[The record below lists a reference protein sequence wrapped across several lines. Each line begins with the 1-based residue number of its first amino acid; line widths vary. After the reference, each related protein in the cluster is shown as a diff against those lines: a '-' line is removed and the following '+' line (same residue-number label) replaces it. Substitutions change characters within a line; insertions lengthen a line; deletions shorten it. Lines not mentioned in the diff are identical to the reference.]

1 MIELHVEPEL
11 LEKASRVCDDL
22 RDDLRR
28 GVSDVGDE
36 TRAAVSGLPGW
47 QTRVALE
54 QLRWSWSDDLAGLER
69 YLSQVGDALQGCAM
83 DYRYSDE
90 ASAARFDIPGR

>member
-28 GVSDVGDE
+28 DVSDVGDE

-47 QTRVALE
+47 QTRAALE
-54 QLRWSWSDDLAGLER
+54 QLRWSWSDDLTKLDR

-90 ASAARFDIPGR
+90 ANAARFDIHGR

>member
-36 TRAAVSGLPGW
+36 TRAAVAGLPGW
-47 QTRVALE
+47 QTRAALE
-54 QLRWSWSDDLAGLER
+54 QLRWSWSDDLTKLDG
-69 YLSQVGDALQGCAM
+69 YLAQMGDALQGCAM

-90 ASAARFDIPGR
+90 ASAAHFDLGGR